1 MSSINFLGNLNNIP
15 IYIDPNMDNETV
27 LRGHNNG
34 KIYMIVGTEISKKLS
49 NIILKNTRREKLDK
63 INLAI
68 HK

>member
-1 MSSINFLGNLNNIP
+1 MSHISFLGKIDDIP
-15 IYIDPNMDNETV
+15 IYIDTYMDNKTV

-34 KIYMIVGTEISKKLS
+34 KIYMIVGTEISKILS

>member
-15 IYIDPNMDNETV
+15 IYIDPYMDNETV
-27 LRGHNNG
+27 LRGHSNG
-34 KIYMIVGTEISKKLS
+34 KIYMIVGTEISKTLS
-49 NIILKNTRREKLDK
+49 NIILKNTRRDKLDK